1 VNRLSTRS
9 RSILKGAI
17 AGCIGGLLAA
27 AAKSAAEKI
36 YPPSSSTTLK
46 PPTVLTPKPG
56 GRELT
61 LEKRH
66 SSQNLSRLGIG
77 AAAGAAYGV
86 VAELYPPVTAKQGAN
101 FGMAL
106 VAMTH
111 DASLPFLGRAAR
123 PEPETKREQT
133 SEIASFVIYG
143 VVTET
148 VRRIVRRMIA

>member
-1 VNRLSTRS
+1 LRTRS
-9 RSILKGAI
+9 RSIVKGAI

-27 AAKSAAEKI
+27 AVKSAADKV
-36 YPPSSSTTLK
+36 YPPSSSSELK
-46 PPTVLTPKPG
+46 GPSTLTPKPRS
-56 GRELT
+56 RELT

-66 SSQNLSRLGIG
+66 RSQSISRLGIG
-77 AAAGAAYGV
+77 AAAGAAYGA
-86 VAELYPPVTAKQGAN
+86 VAEVYPPVTAKQGAN

-133 SEIASFVIYG
+133 SELVSFVIYG

-148 VRRIVRRMIA
+148 VRRIVRRMIN